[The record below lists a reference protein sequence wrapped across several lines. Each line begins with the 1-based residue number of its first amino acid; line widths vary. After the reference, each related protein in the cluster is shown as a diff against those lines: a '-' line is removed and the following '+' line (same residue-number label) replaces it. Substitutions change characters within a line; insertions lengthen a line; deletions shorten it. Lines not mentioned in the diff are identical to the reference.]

1 MFHRTRLPQGVLR
14 GSLVPLV
21 IAPDAT
27 EVNMVLQ
34 LPYWS
39 KTLCDTW
46 DTLQDTL
53 EGIKIAST
61 AQHVAEAAEKLP
73 AKPGPA
79 DWDVN
84 ATPVYVT
91 PAMVAA
97 YESIVEQLKL
107 DFQPFLVIS
116 LRDDGTKHA
125 DFAPDYDRRLECTF
139 ESNGI
144 SLVIRK
150 DQRERLRGA
159 VVDYKDSV
167 FAKGVVIRLPGE

>member
-1 MFHRTRLPQGVLR
+1 
-14 GSLVPLV
+14 
-21 IAPDAT
+21 
-27 EVNMVLQ
+27 
-34 LPYWS
+34 
-39 KTLCDTW
+39 
-46 DTLQDTL
+46 
-53 EGIKIAST
+53 
-61 AQHVAEAAEKLP
+61 
-73 AKPGPA
+73 
-79 DWDVN
+79 
-84 ATPVYVT
+84 
-91 PAMVAA
+91 MVAA

-150 DQRERLRGA
+150 DQRQRFGT